1 MDLNAMYLRFRFWTL
16 DFLKG
21 SPIRKHYNEI
31 KSFDTH
37 SYDACE
43 NILNAKVTK
52 LLKYIQQYSPFYS
65 QYDSLNL
72 KDYPVMN
79 KLSLIENMDLISVN
93 SADIPGQKGEVHIQR
108 TSGATGVPLAVPQD
122 TEKRY
127 RRIAELKYYGKKV
140 GFTTHEKLIH
150 LRTWNRWQS
159 KTNRQSRLE
168 NIIAFDISK
177 FGSDELEQ
185 LCNLLTSEK
194 VVCLRGYSTT
204 IAELASYIKNSPRK
218 RKFPALKIVISGG
231 EALYDDVRQ
240 MVKDYMHCEIISQYA
255 NEECGILAQE
265 RIPTR
270 DCDNVMYFNNASYIF
285 EILKLDSDE
294 PAEYGEVGRIVI
306 TDLHN
311 YAFPIIRYDCGDTCV
326 IMPPNEYS
334 NGYPVIE
341 KLYGRRFDLTYS
353 TDGKAISPLTY
364 GRILKNYDCISQ
376 WQFAQIGEKMY
387 ELRLMLKYGTIEQLT
402 EAVDLFEAVLGENSK
417 LSIREVSEIKVLSS
431 GKRKPVVNEWK
442 A

>member
-1 MDLNAMYLRFRFWTL
+1 MYLRSRFWIL
-16 DFLKG
+16 DFFKG

-31 KSFDTH
+31 MFLDTH
-37 SYDACE
+37 NSEECQE
-43 NILNAKVTK
+43 KLNKKLEALLLHAKK
-52 LLKYIQQYSPFYS
+52 HSEFYAK
-65 QYDSLNL
+65 YDSLNL

-79 KLSLIENMDLISVN
+79 KLSLIANMDSIKVAPSV
-93 SADIPGQKGEVHIQR
+93 IPGQVGDVHIQR
-108 TSGATGVPLAVPQD
+108 TSGSTGVPLAVPQD
-122 TEKRY
+122 TQKRY

-150 LRTWNRWQS
+150 LRTWNRWQN

-177 FGSDELEQ
+177 FGPNELEE
-185 LCNLLTSEK
+185 LCNLLISEK

-204 IAELASYIKNSPRK
+204 IASLASYIKNSSK
-218 RKFPALKIVISGG
+218 QWVFPHLKIVIAGG

-240 MVKDYMHCEIISQYA
+240 MVKEYMKCEIISQYA
-255 NEECGILAQE
+255 DEECGIMAQE
-265 RIPTR
+265 RIPTK
-270 DCDNVMYFNNASYIF
+270 DSDNVMYFNHASYFF
-285 EILKLDSDE
+285 EVLKLDSDE

-326 IMPPNEYS
+326 MMPPNEYS

-353 TDGKAISPLTY
+353 TDGKAIAPLTY
-364 GRILKNYDCISQ
+364 GRMLKNYDIISQ
-376 WQFAQIGEKMY
+376 WQFVQLEEKKY
-387 ELRLMLKYGTIEQLT
+387 ELRLMLKSGSVDQLA
-402 EAVDLFEAVLGENSK
+402 EVVGLFKDILGK
-417 LSIREVSEIKVLSS
+417 DALLEIKEVQEIPVLSS

-442 A
+442 NN